1 MRIEQQSVLADMASP
16 QVRRRAFSIA
26 LLVGSILTFVNQSD
40 AIMAQQ
46 FPIWWKAVI
55 TYCVPFVVSSYSQA
69 AVLQMQRPQFPCEQ
83 INAPST
89 EAANG

>member
-69 AVLQMQRPQFPCEQ
+69 AVLQMQRPQFRCEQ